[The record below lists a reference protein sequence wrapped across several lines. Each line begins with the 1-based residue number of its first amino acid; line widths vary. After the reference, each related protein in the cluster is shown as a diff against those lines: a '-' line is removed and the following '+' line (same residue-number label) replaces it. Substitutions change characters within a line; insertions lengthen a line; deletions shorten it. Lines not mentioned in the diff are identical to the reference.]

1 MATST
6 IQSPSSKTLKQLE
19 ASPWLAVEPGLAPA
33 AIRWRREL
41 SERRESFQ
49 NHADGIARFGVPSPL
64 RAIRHTLALQVA
76 QVGWLVRE
84 FPKELNERTFMDDR
98 GTWAKRTAATLMRE
112 QLAMLGPSAA
122 EVMRLVEVA
131 EGVLPTVI
139 VEIFRKRPIAVRP
152 ISKTTVSHII
162 RRELGDCVAWYDPQ
176 PMLVEP
182 VNQLHRARLGDGRE
196 VDLRIRRPGVSR
208 ALRQDARI
216 LATMAAPLQQFIPFF
231 TDAHP
236 VGFVQLVTRQ
246 VLEEVDLRNQALNLV
261 ELALALES
269 MGLTGMEV
277 ARPIP
282 SLVTRHAL
290 VTEHLEGTSLTE
302 GMDGLDMA
310 ACGEA
315 FAAAAIEA
323 GLARGVFHAD
333 LVHESLVVRPNG
345 NLGVIGCSTMG
356 RFDVKTRRAALA
368 YLTAF
373 FTADHAGQVYAMD
386 SLGAISDDID
396 KDQLIKD
403 LSNAERL
410 QFGALMSGGSEN
422 ITEAL
427 KEGMSILLDHRVRP
441 PLEAVLFVRNV
452 FCLNRF
458 VKERDPEASAIDMLM
473 PIVQRL
479 PELARQLRD
488 LPDET

>member
-1 MATST
+1 MTST

-19 ASPWLAVEPGLAPA
+19 TSKWIAGEPGLPQA
-33 AIRWRREL
+33 AIRWRRGL
-41 SERRESFQ
+41 TDRRMSFQ
-49 NHADGIARFGVPSPL
+49 DHADGIARFGVPSPL
-64 RAIRHTLALQVA
+64 RALRHTVALQIA

-84 FPKELNERTFMDDR
+84 LPKELNDRTFMEDR
-98 GTWAKRTAATLMRE
+98 STWAKRAAATLMRE
-112 QLAMLGPSAA
+112 QLSMLGPSAA
-122 EVMRLVEVA
+122 EVTRLIDVA
-131 EGVLPTVI
+131 EGVLPNVI
-139 VEIFRKRPIAVRP
+139 VEVFRERPITVRP

-162 RRELGDCVAWYDPQ
+162 RRELGDSVASYDPH
-176 PMLVEP
+176 PIIVEP
-182 VNQLHRARLGDGRE
+182 INQLHRGCLRDGRE
-196 VDLRIRRPGVSR
+196 VNIRIRRPGVSR

-216 LATMAAPLQQFIPFF
+216 LATMAAPLQQFIPYF

-246 VLEEVDLRNQALNLV
+246 VLEEVDLRNHALNLV

-269 MGLTGMEV
+269 MDLVGMDV

-282 SLVTRHAL
+282 SLVTRHAM

-302 GMDGLDMA
+302 GMGGLDMA
-310 ACGEA
+310 ACSGA

-323 GLARGVFHAD
+323 ALARGVFHAD
-333 LVHESLVVRPNG
+333 LVPQSLVARPNG
-345 NLGVIGCSTMG
+345 HLGVIGCSTLG

-368 YLTAF
+368 YLTSF
-373 FTADHAGQVYAMD
+373 FTADHAGQVDAMD

-396 KDQLIKD
+396 KDELIKD

-410 QFGALMSGGSEN
+410 QFSSLISGGAEN
-422 ITEAL
+422 VTEAL
-427 KEGMSILLDHRVRP
+427 KEGMNILLDHRVRP

-458 VKERDPEASAIDMLM
+458 VKESDPDASAFDMLM

-479 PELARQLRD
+479 PELATQLRD